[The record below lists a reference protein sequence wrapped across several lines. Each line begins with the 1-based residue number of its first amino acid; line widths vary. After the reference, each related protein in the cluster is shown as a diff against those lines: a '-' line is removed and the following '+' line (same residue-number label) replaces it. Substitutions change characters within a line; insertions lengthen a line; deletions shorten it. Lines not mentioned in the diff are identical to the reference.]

1 MIENGGHVVI
11 SSSSQKRVDDAISRI
26 QKAYPTSGKNASG
39 YAYDMGTKDTL
50 ESNIVALLE
59 KCGKLDHMVWTAGD
73 ALAAAPLDKVD
84 MDFVVQAGMVRFFGP
99 LMMAKHAPEYLKS
112 SPESSIVLTTGSVS
126 EKPIPGWSAIAGF
139 ATGLQG
145 LNRSLALDLKPIR
158 VNLVSP
164 GAVDTE
170 LWAGMSEDER
180 KARFKYFEEHSL
192 TGRVGQV
199 KDVAESYLYLMK
211 DQNVTGSM
219 ISTSSGGL
227 LA

>member
-1 MIENGGHVVI
+1 MII
-11 SSSSQKRVDDAISRI
+11 SSSRQNRVDEAVSRL
-26 QKAYPTSGKNASG
+26 QKAYPSAGKNATG
-39 YAYDMGTKDTL
+39 YAYDMASKDTL
-50 ESNIVALLE
+50 ESNIVDLLS

-73 ALAAAPLDKVD
+73 ALAAAPIGEIN
-84 MDFVVQAGMVRFFGP
+84 MDFAVQAGMVRFFGP
-99 LMMAKHAPEYLKS
+99 LMLAKHAPKYLNPG
-112 SPESSIVLTTGSVS
+112 PESSIVLTTGSVS

-170 LWAGMSEDER
+170 LWAGMPEDAR
-180 KARFKYFEEHSL
+180 KATFKSFEEKSL

-199 KDVAESYLYLMK
+199 TDVVESYLYLMK
-211 DQNVTGSM
+211 DRNVTGSM

-227 LA
+227 LV

>member
-1 MIENGGHVVI
+1 VI
-11 SSSSQKRVDDAISRI
+11 SSSRKNRVDDAVSRL
-26 QKAYPTSGKNASG
+26 QKAYPSAGKNASG
-39 YAYDMGTKDTL
+39 YAYDMGTRDTL
-50 ESNIVALLE
+50 ESNIVELLE

-84 MDFVVQAGMVRFFGP
+84 MDFAVQAGMTRFFGP
-99 LMMAKHAPEYLKS
+99 LMMAKHAPKYLNPG
-112 SPESSIVLTTGSVS
+112 PESSIVLTTGSVS

-170 LWAGMSEDER
+170 LWAGMSEEAR
-180 KARFKYFEEHSL
+180 KAQFKAFEEKSL

-199 KDVAESYLYLMK
+199 TDVVESFLYLMK
-211 DQNVTGSM
+211 DRNVTGAM